1 MILPIIWYFRDHV
14 AQCLIRLHSS
24 SNIVAAT
31 HANYAWSLKSYGL
44 YPSYEALQVPIL
56 LGVVSSVSTPLPT
69 RTQQLPTLLGQ
80 QCWELLRPFARSL
93 RVTRKWTT
101 IAVSLGCLG

>member
-1 MILPIIWYFRDHV
+1 MILPMIWYFGDHV

-31 HANYAWSLKSYGL
+31 HANYSWSLKSYGL

-56 LGVVSSVSTPLPT
+56 LGVVASVST
-69 RTQQLPTLLGQ
+69 QH
-80 QCWELLRPFARSL
+80 CWANNVGSCCAGPFAPSL
-93 RVTRKWTT
+93 KPTF
-101 IAVSLGCLG
+101 